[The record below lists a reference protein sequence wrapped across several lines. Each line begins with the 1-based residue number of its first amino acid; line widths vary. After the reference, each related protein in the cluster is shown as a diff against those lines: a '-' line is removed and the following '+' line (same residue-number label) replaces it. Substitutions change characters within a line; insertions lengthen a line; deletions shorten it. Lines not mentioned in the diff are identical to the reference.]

1 MGQQRIAELEQQLKE
16 SSEAKEAMIAQ
27 QDELKEM
34 MASLEK
40 DNEMELT
47 QKQELLD
54 EIEKKRA
61 EIEESRALVDAKE
74 EETKKL
80 REEMEAANE
89 QVKEANAKMNE
100 TLAAAMGPPASSVAP
115 MKPPRLEILEE
126 GVQQNGGDHL
136 QVDDADEVGN
146 FEEGNLGV
154 ESRRSSVASTLHNGG
169 DEFPEGIEM
178 SPEDLE

>member
-1 MGQQRIAELEQQLKE
+1 MG
-16 SSEAKEAMIAQ
+16 
-27 QDELKEM
+27 
-34 MASLEK
+34 
-40 DNEMELT
+40 
-47 QKQELLD
+47 LD

-100 TLAAAMGPPASSVAP
+100 TLAVAMGPPASSVAP
-115 MKPPRLEILEE
+115 MKPPRLEVLEE

-136 QVDDADEVGN
+136 QGQ
-146 FEEGNLGV
+146 LGSRVPAV
-154 ESRRSSVASTLHNGG
+154 ECGQH
-169 DEFPEGIEM
+169 P
-178 SPEDLE
+178 PQ